1 MAPSD
6 PSKTPNPSIAPSG
19 SPSLALAAGIDIG
32 GTNTA
37 VGLVDR
43 SGKVQA
49 TQSLPT
55 RSYPDPADFVAS
67 VAGVARKLLDRLDQ
81 PAELVGVGIGA
92 PNGNYY
98 KGTVE
103 YAPNLQWKGVIPLAD
118 MFQAELG
125 KPVYLDNDANAATT
139 GERIYGAAK
148 GLDDFIMITL
158 GTGVGSGLV
167 SNGKMIRGH
176 DGFAGELGH
185 TIVMPDGRTCGC
197 GRKGC
202 LETYVSATGVKRTI
216 VERLAQGD
224 EPSSLRALQPARITS
239 KDIYD
244 AAKAGDKVAQ
254 EAFLETGRILGL
266 ALSNA
271 VAYTSPEAIVI
282 FGGLAK
288 AGPLLFDPTI
298 EHFEDNLLAVYQGK
312 VRIIPSALPD
322 FNAAILGASAMVWRR
337 HPA

>member
-1 MAPSD
+1 MASTSD
-6 PSKTPNPSIAPSG
+6 TSKTDK
-19 SPSLALAAGIDIG
+19 LAIAAGIDIG

-37 VGLVDR
+37 IGLVDR
-43 SGKVQA
+43 SGQVLA

-55 RSYPDPADFVAS
+55 RSYPDPADFVHS
-67 VAGVARKLLDRLDQ
+67 VAGIACTLMERLDQ
-81 PAELVGVGIGA
+81 EAELIGVGIGA
-92 PNGNYY
+92 PNGNHY

-103 YAPNLQWKGVIPLAD
+103 HAPNLQWKGVVPLAN
-118 MFQAELG
+118 MFQEQLQR
-125 KPVYLDNDANAATT
+125 PVYLDNDANAATT
-139 GERIYGAAK
+139 GERIYGAAQ

-167 SNGKMIRGH
+167 ANGKMIRGH

-185 TIVMPDGRTCGC
+185 TIVMPNGRTCGC

-216 VERLAQGD
+216 VERLSKSED
-224 EPSSLRALQPARITS
+224 PSSLRKLQPAKITS

-244 AAKAGDKVAQ
+244 AAQAGDQVAQ

-271 VAYTSPEAIVI
+271 VAYTSPSTIVI

-298 EHFEDNLLAVYQGK
+298 EHFEENLLPVYKGK

>member
-1 MAPSD
+1 MASD
-6 PSKTPNPSIAPSG
+6 SEQTPMD
-19 SPSLALAAGIDIG
+19 LAVGIDIG

-43 SGKVQA
+43 SGAVLA

-55 RSYPDPADFVAS
+55 RSYPDPGDFVRS
-67 VAGVARKLLDRLDQ
+67 VANVAKAMLKRMEQ
-81 PAELVGVGIGA
+81 PATLVGMGIGA
-92 PNGNYY
+92 PNGNHY

-103 YAPNLQWKGVIPLAD
+103 YAPNLQWKGVVPLAD
-118 MFQAELG
+118 LFQEQMDV
-125 KPVYLDNDANAATT
+125 PVYLDNDANAATT
-139 GERIYGAAK
+139 GERIYGAAQ
-148 GLDDFIMITL
+148 GMTDFIMITL

-167 SNGKMIRGH
+167 ANGKMIRGH

-185 TIVMPDGRTCGC
+185 TIVMPEGRTCGC
-197 GRKGC
+197 GRRGC

-216 VERLAQGD
+216 VERLTETED
-224 EPSSLRALQPARITS
+224 PSSLRALQPARITS

-244 AAKAGDKVAQ
+244 AAQSGDRVAR

-266 ALSNA
+266 ALANA

-288 AGPLLFDPTI
+288 AGALLFDPTI
-298 EHFEDNLLAVYQGK
+298 EHFEANLLAVYKGK

-337 HPA
+337 HPE